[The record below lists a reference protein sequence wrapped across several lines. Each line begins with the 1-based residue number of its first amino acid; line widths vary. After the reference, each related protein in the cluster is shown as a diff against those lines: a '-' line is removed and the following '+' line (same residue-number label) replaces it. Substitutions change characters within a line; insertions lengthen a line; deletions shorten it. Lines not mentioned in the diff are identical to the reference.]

1 MNNFQLIENNN
12 QNNPPNDENNENNE
26 NIELSHY
33 DVLYL
38 YLNIVPSLIYSLLI
52 TLTLIFPGTED
63 KKEYISQTHHLIIYL
78 KLILV
83 IYLLYVLKGLFLYF
97 INSKYNFNI
106 KLGIAIEIIYILLDL
121 CYYTFT
127 AAGYKSFKKLSL
139 EFIIDNIYKSIFIY
153 SLIFIGYIYI
163 FLFFVNMIANA
174 IYLII
179 DLFEFLNDEDIY
191 FSNHRGSFHIL
202 QSLLQRQKADIN
214 HIDECPICLR
224 EISLGDTIIIL
235 GCSDRHFFHEQCIIK
250 WLNIRFFCPLC
261 KGIAIF

>member
-1 MNNFQLIENNN
+1 MDNLQLIENNN
-12 QNNPPNDENNENNE
+12 LNNLPNNEDDDNE
-26 NIELSHY
+26 KLNGY
-33 DVLYL
+33 DNLQL

-52 TLTLIFPGTED
+52 ILILIFPGTDD
-63 KKEYISQTHHLIIYL
+63 KEEYLSQTRQLILYL
-78 KLILV
+78 KLILI
-83 IYLLYVLKGLFLYF
+83 IYLLYALKGLFLYCIISKSK
-97 INSKYNFNI
+97 INITPK
-106 KLGIAIEIIYILLDL
+106 IAFEIFYILLDL
-121 CYYTFT
+121 RYFIFST
-127 AAGYKSFKKLSL
+127 AGYKSFKKLSL

-202 QSLLQRQKADIN
+202 QSILKRQKADIN